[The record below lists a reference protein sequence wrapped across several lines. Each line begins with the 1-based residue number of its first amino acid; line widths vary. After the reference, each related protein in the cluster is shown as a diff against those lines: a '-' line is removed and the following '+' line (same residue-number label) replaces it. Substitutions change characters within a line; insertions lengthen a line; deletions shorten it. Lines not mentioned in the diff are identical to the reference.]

1 MGQWYPRTNVAT
13 VDLEKRGEAETE
25 WKVFDDRLGAA
36 SVEREKEK
44 SKVAAMFSNSNSSCV
59 IKW

>member
-1 MGQWYPRTNVAT
+1 MGWWYPRANVAT
-13 VDLEKRGEAETE
+13 IDLEKRGEAETE

-44 SKVAAMFSNSNSSCV
+44 SKVAAMFSNSNSS
-59 IKW
+59 